1 MAFAASAMLLMGV
14 DTKVKEG
21 HISPYDTGK
30 PGHDMVMT
38 SGDVSATVSI
48 PKPGKE
54 RFPVPLAELPPAI
67 LRSGSIRVPPPVPVR
82 KIGKDGGGD

>member
-1 MAFAASAMLLMGV
+1 MVCRVNANLQNFS
-14 DTKVKEG
+14 TPQK
-21 HISPYDTGK
+21 PDTGK

-54 RFPVPLAELPPAI
+54 RFPVPLAELPPAV
-67 LRSGSIRVPPPVPVR
+67 LRSGSIRASPPVPVR